1 MVVISE
7 SVTLYSLSRE
17 KFTTVLG
24 PSAIEHIR
32 GMGKQRIEALGQAT
46 MKYEDLKQH
55 APLGCGTFGRVF
67 LVTDKKLKGP
77 AKPMALKCMV
87 KQQIVDMKMT
97 TSINNE
103 RAIMSNVE
111 HPFLLRLIATFQ
123 DHDQVYMY
131 VSFKTKQK
139 KQKTK
144 KKVLELISYFLLMF
158 VFISFH
164 NI

>member
-67 LVTDKKLKGP
+67 LVTDKKLKGS

-131 VSFKTKQK
+131 VSFQN
-139 KQKTK
+139 KTK
-144 KKVLELISYFLLMF
+144 KTKRQKFLELISYFLLMF